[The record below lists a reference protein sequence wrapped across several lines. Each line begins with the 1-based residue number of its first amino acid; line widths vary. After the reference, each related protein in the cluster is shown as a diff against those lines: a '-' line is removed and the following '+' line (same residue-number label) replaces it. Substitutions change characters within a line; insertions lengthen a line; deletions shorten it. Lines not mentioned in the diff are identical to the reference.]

1 MTPSYCVQVSSVVQC
16 DGMQSQPQLAIPV
29 LRQGIDLVHAP
40 AHLHRRNE
48 RVRAVHMLI
57 DLPALED
64 VHNAQERHAD
74 NAHVGLVQQVD
85 QGGHAAGIHQ
95 ALDLHIVARSSVGNG
110 PGALFAD
117 VKVLRLEHVRQC
129 GDDVVVNNGLQLL
142 LAAAADVGEG
152 PAYSKPP

>member
-57 DLPALED
+57 DLHALED
-64 VHNAQERHAD
+64 VHNAQEPHAD
-74 NAHVGLVQQVD
+74 HAHVRLVPQVY
-85 QGGHAAGIHQ
+85 
-95 ALDLHIVARSSVGNG
+95 
-110 PGALFAD
+110 
-117 VKVLRLEHVRQC
+117 QC
-129 GDDVVVNNGLQLL
+129 GP
-142 LAAAADVGEG
+142 AAVLTAATQ
-152 PAYSKPP
+152 